1 MTPLRQRM
9 IEDMQVRN
17 LSAVTQRV
25 YVDQVA
31 LYARHFGKSPAVL
44 GPEEIRQYQLYLTK
58 EKKLSASSILVAGA
72 AIRFLYKVTL
82 KKEWRIEE
90 VVPTCKKPQKLPVV
104 LTPEE
109 VARFLGCIDSNKHRV
124 ILTICYATG
133 LRISEAVRLKAASI
147 DSQRMVI
154 RVEQGKGR
162 KDRYVML
169 SPKLLEVLRG
179 YWRADSQRNGCSQ
192 AISPISL
199 SAVLL
204 SHMPAGRRVN
214 SSVSTSLSL
223 LIPCATPSPFISLNP
238 ALTSEPSSFCLV
250 IAA

>member
-44 GPEEIRQYQLYLTK
+44 GPEEIRRYQLYLTK
-58 EKKLSASSILVAGA
+58 EKKLSASSILVDGA

-82 KKEWRIEE
+82 KKGWEIKE
-90 VVPTCKKPQKLPVV
+90 VVPTCKKPQKLPAV
-104 LTPEE
+104 LSPEE

-133 LRISEAVRLKAASI
+133 LKISEAVRLKAASI
-147 DSQRMVI
+147 DSQRIVI
-154 RVEQGKGR
+154 RVEQGR
-162 KDRYVML
+162 AERPL
-169 SPKLLEVLRG
+169 CHALPNF
-179 YWRADSQRNGCSQ
+179 WRSCAVIGARNSRRNGCSQ

-204 SHMPAGRRVN
+204 SHMPAGRHVN

-223 LIPCATPSPFISLNP
+223 LIPCATPSPFIFFNP

>member
-25 YVDQVA
+25 YA
-31 LYARHFGKSPAVL
+31 LYARHFGKSPTVL

-104 LTPEE
+104 LSPEE

-133 LRISEAVRLKAASI
+133 LKISEAVRLKAASI

-179 YWRADSQRNGCSQ
+179 YWRGTAKGMAVPRRYPRSAYRQSCCRTCLQEGASTLRCRQ
-192 AISPISL
+192 AC
-199 SAVLL
+199 
-204 SHMPAGRRVN
+204 H
-214 SSVSTSLSL
+214 
-223 LIPCATPSPFISLNP
+223 
-238 ALTSEPSSFCLV
+238 SSFPAPRLRRSSP
-250 IAA
+250 